1 MKTHDTEAAR
11 RLYQPSI
18 AAIANSYRLM
28 GESLQKVCRT
38 LADEMTLE
46 ATDNAIAAIGSA
58 HASLRRLRLRLV
70 SDKVN
75 SE

>member
-1 MKTHDTEAAR
+1 MNTHDTEAAR

-18 AAIANSYRLM
+18 EAIANSYRLM
-28 GESLQKVCRT
+28 GETLQKVCRT

-46 ATDNAIAAIGSA
+46 ATDNALAVIGSA
-58 HASLRRLRLRLV
+58 NASLKRLRLRLV

-75 SE
+75 SK